1 MYIYRNKSFYKL
13 IIVLNVFLLVEEFYK
28 IGVIIRFIVLFFECF
43 FVKLFQVEGI
53 DEMFRVEFFVYGC
66 DISVGDGFLIVGIQ
80 GVSFGMVVG
89 FIVG

>member
-43 FVKLFQVEGI
+43 FVKLF
-53 DEMFRVEFFVYGC
+53 
-66 DISVGDGFLIVGIQ
+66 
-80 GVSFGMVVG
+80 
-89 FIVG
+89 